1 MVKMKTDNSRA
12 NDITRRKMLKYA
24 GTGVAASILSSAF
37 GKAFSYPLAGPKTAG
52 TMAGFKG
59 KTPVSLIID
68 DGSPVDPLFYE
79 LPGYETPFLVPAEF
93 TKRVADTFDRFDIRG
108 KFTLIPMPSCLG
120 RIDQSLK
127 RVPQEHLEEFLKLVR
142 ERIYPRF
149 DITPEFLTHLSA
161 YDLKTGNY
169 QRHLYEDK
177 WISQAPP
184 EEIVEYFT
192 LAFRILKNVGIEAT
206 GITSPWVSGIDV
218 EKKYAKAL
226 GDAQWNVF
234 KRKLTWYFLHAAS
247 DNEPPLPCS
256 IEYKDPER
264 GQLVVSVPSNAGDI
278 FWSMDLPGQ
287 KERVKMINDGI
298 DRLVSPDGKTG
309 RIRQLMD
316 TGYPV
321 VIVSHWQSLYTQ
333 GTALGLEG
341 FASLAER
348 IQKVFGSSLEW
359 VTCSELA
366 GRFAGSQA

>member
-1 MVKMKTDNSRA
+1 MKADNSRS
-12 NDITRRKMLKYA
+12 NDINRRKMLKYA
-24 GTGVAASILSSAF
+24 GAGVAAGIISSSM
-37 GKAFSYPLAGPKTAG
+37 GKAFSAALTG
-52 TMAGFKG
+52 TEALESTPGFKG
-59 KTPVSLIID
+59 RIPISLIID

-79 LPGYETPFLVPAEF
+79 LPGYETPFLVPAAF
-93 TKRVADTFDRFDIRG
+93 TKMVADTFDRFDIRG

-120 RIDQSLK
+120 RIDQSLQ
-127 RVPQEHLEEFLKLVR
+127 RVPQEHLQEFLKLVR

-192 LAFRILKNVGIEAT
+192 LAFQILKNVGIEAT

-226 GDAQWNVF
+226 GDAQWNIF
-234 KRKLTWYFLHAAS
+234 KRKLTWYFLHMAS
-247 DNEPPLPCS
+247 DNEKPIRCS
-256 IEYKDPER
+256 IEYKDVDR
-264 GQLVVSVPSNAGDI
+264 GQMVVSVPGNAGDI
-278 FWSMDLPGQ
+278 FWSMDLPTKQ
-287 KERVKMINDGI
+287 ERVKMINDGI

-316 TGYPV
+316 SGHPV

-341 FASLAER
+341 FTSLAER

-359 VTCSELA
+359 VNCSGLA
-366 GRFAGSQA
+366 KRFADSQA

>member
-1 MVKMKTDNSRA
+1 MKNNKWVNKKID
-12 NDITRRKMLKYA
+12 RRDLLKYA
-24 GTGVAASILSSAF
+24 GTGIAAGVLSGAF
-37 GKAFSYPLAGPKTAG
+37 GKIVASELSG
-52 TMAGFKG
+52 TDRMIPSTGFNG
-59 KTPVSLIID
+59 KTPISLIID

-93 TKRVADTFDRFDIRG
+93 TKKVADTFDRFDIRG

-127 RVPQEHLEEFLKLVR
+127 RVPQEHLEEFLRLIR

-149 DITPEFLTHLSA
+149 DITPEFLTHFSA
-161 YDLKTGNY
+161 YDLKTGTY
-169 QRHLYEDK
+169 QRHMFEDT
-177 WISQAPP
+177 WISQAQPD
-184 EEIVEYFT
+184 EIVEYFT
-192 LAFRILKNVGIEAT
+192 LAFQILKNVGIEAT

-234 KRKLTWYFLHAAS
+234 KRQLTWYFLHAAS
-247 DNEPPLPCS
+247 DNENPFPCS
-256 IEYKDPER
+256 IEYKNTER
-264 GQLVVSVPSNAGDI
+264 GQVVVSVPSNAGDI
-278 FWSMDLPGQ
+278 FWSMDLPNK

-316 TGYPV
+316 SGHPV

-333 GTALGLEG
+333 GTALGLDG
-341 FASLAER
+341 FISLAER
-348 IQKVFGSSLEW
+348 IKKVFGSNLEW

-366 GRFAGSQA
+366 RRYADSQA